1 MGDNSKKSLYNIV
14 CTNVMHTE
22 TKENL
27 MVIQEVKAPFN
38 SFCVPLDFDLVN
50 FTSKYT
56 DSVDNSE
63 NLRLKEDFF
72 VKHFKR
78 DETKDAGTSNY
89 IYKILNMS
97 VIDVKTDELMV
108 LYQAQYPPY
117 NTYCRPQG
125 MFLSEVDHDKY
136 PDVKQV
142 YRLERYNG

>member
-1 MGDNSKKSLYNIV
+1 MGDNSKKTKYHIV
-14 CTNVMHTE
+14 YTHVIHTE

-27 MVIQEVKAPFN
+27 IVIREVKAPFN
-38 SFCVPLDFDLVN
+38 SFCIPLDFDLLN
-50 FTSKYT
+50 FVSKYK
-56 DSVDNSE
+56 DSVASSE
-63 NLRLKEDFF
+63 DLRLKEDFF

-117 NTYCRPQG
+117 NTYCKPQS
-125 MFLSEVDHDKY
+125 MFLSEVGKRCRNIELYLQDS
-136 PDVKQV
+136 
-142 YRLERYNG
+142 